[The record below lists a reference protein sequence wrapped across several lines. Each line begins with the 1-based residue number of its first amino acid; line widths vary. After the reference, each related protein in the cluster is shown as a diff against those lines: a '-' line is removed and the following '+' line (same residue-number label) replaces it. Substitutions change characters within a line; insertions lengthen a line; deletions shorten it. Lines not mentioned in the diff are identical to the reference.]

1 MVAPQLGQVLEHRQ
15 PLELHMAL
23 VVGLQLDEHDGD
35 ERCEHDQSGYGY
47 DCWYGCEYQFRK
59 DGESQSEQ

>member
-1 MVAPQLGQVLEHRQ
+1 
-15 PLELHMAL
+15 MAL